1 MALNSILQKFPTQ
14 LFFKLIIISMVLV
27 CVPLLAKQS
36 PLEQYFDSKLIH
48 LNALLIKN
56 KESLKSEPESLK
68 SFVNAEILPL
78 WSSETTLKALLGTKE
93 WNKIPNQKQ
102 IELIKVFN
110 QTLHRYVREGMKFYS
125 NQKFSFVSIKLS
137 KKGKRGYLTILID
150 PEFLPSINVTFK
162 MTKIED
168 NWKLYDV
175 YVAGISYVKMKKL
188 EIGRIYSEKGA
199 DAVLEHLKSKNVA
212 PVDRELK

>member
-1 MALNSILQKFPTQ
+1 MALS
-14 LFFKLIIISMVLV
+14 

-36 PLEQYFDSKLIH
+36 PLEQYFDSKLNH

-56 KESLKSEPESLK
+56 KQSLKNEPESLK

-93 WNKIPNQKQ
+93 WNKIPSPKQ
-102 IELIKVFN
+102 IQIIGAFN

-150 PEFLPSINVTFK
+150 PEILPSINVTFK
-162 MTKIED
+162 MTKIDD

-188 EIGRIYSEKGA
+188 EIGRIYSENGA
-199 DAVLEHLKSKNVA
+199 DAVLEHLNSKNITSVA
-212 PVDRELK
+212 QESK